1 VVGNR
6 RLRDIFKA
14 LENAGPAYRAEAV
27 DEYRELAMLA
37 RAWERSAS
45 KPGTGTEEAAPGAVD
60 DTKDEGRR
68 GPI

>member
-6 RLRDIFKA
+6 RLRDIFRV

-37 RAWERSAS
+37 RAWEHSAS
-45 KPGTGTEEAAPGAVD
+45 KPGTEEAASPGAVD
-60 DTKDEGRR
+60 DAKG
-68 GPI
+68 